1 MGSKATGDRK
11 RLWSSKRV
19 FYCTPQVVKN
29 DLASGVLD
37 ARRVTCLVID
47 ECHRAQGDYA
57 YTVVLKQ
64 LLAVH
69 HHFRVLGLSAT
80 PGTDIEKVQGVITNL
95 DINAICVRGRD
106 DPDVRKYVKEVLEEE
121 IVVRLNPK
129 YQRVIDEWLSFL
141 LLPLNRL
148 CNNGVLVDRNAK
160 KLNTM
165 MLLDAQHRLCEGKI
179 PHVGGTKRVEAINDI
194 TLLLSLVKAGQVL
207 SQYGVGAFVEVATLT
222 GPEP

>member
-1 MGSKATGDRK
+1 M
-11 RLWSSKRV
+11 
-19 FYCTPQVVKN
+19 
-29 DLASGVLD
+29 
-37 ARRVTCLVID
+37 
-47 ECHRAQGDYA
+47 
-57 YTVVLKQ
+57 
-64 LLAVH
+64 
-69 HHFRVLGLSAT
+69 
-80 PGTDIEKVQGVITNL
+80 
-95 DINAICVRGRD
+95 
-106 DPDVRKYVKEVLEEE
+106 
-121 IVVRLNPK
+121 RLNPK

-222 GPEP
+222 GHEP